1 MTAVTQDEITAE
13 RLGLNWWRDVPYS
26 RFARRVRGKNSG
38 WRPRLGEGESLIME
52 RVV

>member
-13 RLGLNWWRDVPYS
+13 RLGLDWWCDVPYS
-26 RFARRVRGKNSG
+26 RFARRGRGKNSG
-38 WRPRLGEGESLIME
+38 WRPRFGEGESLIRE